1 MVRVNTPE
9 LAFRDEGRGP
19 AVLLIHGFPLG
30 GWMWEAEV
38 RALVPR
44 YRTIVPDLP
53 GFGASPPEV
62 RTPSIDRWADDLAA
76 LLAAR
81 GVERTAIVGFSMGGY
96 VALSIAARYPRLVAA
111 LVLADTR
118 AAADSEEA
126 KRARDDMADLAR
138 REGAGAVA
146 DRMVERL
153 FAKRTREL
161 RPGLVAAARA
171 RMSAVSPDAIVAA
184 LLAMRDRP
192 DRTAALAAIRAP
204 ALVIV
209 GAEDAIT
216 PVAEAEKIK
225 GLLPDAR
232 LAVIPGAGHASNLEE
247 PAVFD
252 RALLLFFDEAL
263 AGRGRDGVAPA
274 ADR

>member
-1 MVRVNTPE
+1 
-9 LAFRDEGRGP
+9 
-19 AVLLIHGFPLG
+19 
-30 GWMWEAEV
+30 
-38 RALVPR
+38 
-44 YRTIVPDLP
+44 
-53 GFGASPPEV
+53 
-62 RTPSIDRWADDLAA
+62 
-76 LLAAR
+76 
-81 GVERTAIVGFSMGGY
+81 
-96 VALSIAARYPRLVAA
+96 
-111 LVLADTR
+111 
-118 AAADSEEA
+118 
-126 KRARDDMADLAR
+126 
-138 REGAGAVA
+138 
-146 DRMVERL
+146 
-153 FAKRTREL
+153 
-161 RPGLVAAARA
+161 
-171 RMSAVSPDAIVAA
+171 MSAVSPDAIVAA